1 VVATGGSSVVIKDDD
16 TVLGDK
22 LTLTVWEMTADQDG
36 DYVKR
41 EEFDE
46 ITDSPK
52 LVADREAEKAIQY
65 IIRIDDS
72 QENMIRADGARDYQG
87 RKVANEGDII
97 VLKIDVPAGLM
108 IDEVYGD
115 QNRTSLIKD
124 ENGNYYMIVPR
135 GGGVLFSVT
144 LKDYVEP
151 EPQPQPQPQ
160 PDPEPKPASQPESR
174 TTKASTTN
182 TKPAPVAIRVVRP
195 LLTFTDATGTV
206 QLNCFR
212 GGTFTA
218 HLRDGRTV
226 TGRIVLNDES
236 RLCFIGP
243 DYTVMPVRDDGSFTF
258 LVDADTFIFQFS
270 AEDLAV
276 LRSCAR

>member
-1 VVATGGSSVVIKDDD
+1 MKRGKKPRSAGIPEDTGEKKHIQLRHRPLIWRALSF
-16 TVLGDK
+16 
-22 LTLTVWEMTADQDG
+22 TLALAFM
-36 DYVKR
+36 
-41 EEFDE
+41 F
-46 ITDSPK
+46 
-52 LVADREAEKAIQY
+52 
-65 IIRIDDS
+65 
-72 QENMIRADGARDYQG
+72 
-87 RKVANEGDII
+87 
-97 VLKIDVPAGLM
+97 
-108 IDEVYGD
+108 
-115 QNRTSLIKD
+115 
-124 ENGNYYMIVPR
+124 MIVPR

-160 PDPEPKPASQPESR
+160 PDPEPKPAAQPESR
-174 TTKASTTN
+174 TTEASTTN

-195 LLTFTDATGTV
+195 LLTFTDTTGKV

-226 TGRIVLNDES
+226 TGRIVLDNES

-243 DYTVMPVRDDGSFTF
+243 DNTVMPVGDDGSFTF

-270 AEDLAV
+270 AEDLAA
-276 LRSCAR
+276 LRSCTR